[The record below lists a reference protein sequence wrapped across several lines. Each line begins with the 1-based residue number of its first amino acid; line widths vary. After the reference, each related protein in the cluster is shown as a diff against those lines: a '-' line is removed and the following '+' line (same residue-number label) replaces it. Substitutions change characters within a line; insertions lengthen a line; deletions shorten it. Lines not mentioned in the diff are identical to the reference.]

1 VPILIAV
8 AAIHR
13 HKHKCEW
20 IQVHMSVGRLPTESP
35 ALFEN
40 NLQVDIG
47 ERTPAVSHQRHLV
60 RFRCRTSSQQSVE
73 SKLDIAKVGLTFE
86 KYIKTKMGFS

>member
-40 NLQVDIG
+40 NLQ
-47 ERTPAVSHQRHLV
+47 
-60 RFRCRTSSQQSVE
+60 QSVE